1 MNKEIRLN
9 AFDMNCVGHIQ
20 HGMWTHPR
28 DRSTEYN
35 TIQYRQNLARLAER
49 GKFPAV
55 PHETA
60 DMRLRDPQPDQIS
73 TARRCSFVASN
84 RG

>member
-1 MNKEIRLN
+1 
-9 AFDMNCVGHIQ
+9 
-20 HGMWTHPR
+20 MWTHPR

-35 TIQYRQNLARLAER
+35 TIQYRQNLARLVER